1 MAEIQYA
8 GEYKVDVCKL
18 CTVNGLEL
26 DLSDL
31 LASVDIYE
39 DIFQN
44 SISGDI
50 SFADTNNLV
59 GELRLVGQ
67 EKLKLK
73 LSTPNADD
81 TDSINTIINFTE
93 MPLYIY
99 KINNKMSVNDN
110 TTIFSLSF
118 TTSEIIRNNRIRCV
132 EAYEGEPADEI
143 IKKIIRDEE
152 LLNSKKE
159 FYYEETSNRFKLV
172 APNQRPFAF
181 INSIARR
188 CLSKEYDDAPT
199 FLFYETCRGYFFRT
213 IDSMMDRKNPKMV
226 FRELTPNETEL
237 RNRTDLLLQNIL
249 KYDVV
254 GSTDTMASR
263 RAGMYSSKLLLL
275 DVINKD
281 YEEHEYDYLEDFEN
295 DVHVDEFNKYG
306 SEQGPIVSE
315 LVDDYNNKIS
325 EYPESVYY
333 VQTIDRESKGG
344 LFDGAYSGSFDY
356 KGTDKWLQR
365 RKSRFA
371 SLNSAVSLRIK
382 INGNTT
388 LQAGDLIGIVINN
401 TKTGENYETLTG
413 RYLVRKLHHVF
424 KRGTGKDL
432 HEILL
437 DCVRDTVKTKY
448 PNQGVVA
455 TDGGSS
461 VEEIIP
467 RGSSDPGDIIF

>member
-81 TDSINTIINFTE
+81 TDSRNTIINFTE

-159 FYYEETSNRFKLV
+159 F
-172 APNQRPFAF
+172 
-181 INSIARR
+181 
-188 CLSKEYDDAPT
+188 
-199 FLFYETCRGYFFRT
+199 
-213 IDSMMDRKNPKMV
+213 
-226 FRELTPNETEL
+226 
-237 RNRTDLLLQNIL
+237 
-249 KYDVV
+249 
-254 GSTDTMASR
+254 
-263 RAGMYSSKLLLL
+263 
-275 DVINKD
+275 
-281 YEEHEYDYLEDFEN
+281 
-295 DVHVDEFNKYG
+295 
-306 SEQGPIVSE
+306 
-315 LVDDYNNKIS
+315 
-325 EYPESVYY
+325 
-333 VQTIDRESKGG
+333 
-344 LFDGAYSGSFDY
+344 
-356 KGTDKWLQR
+356 
-365 RKSRFA
+365 
-371 SLNSAVSLRIK
+371 
-382 INGNTT
+382 
-388 LQAGDLIGIVINN
+388 
-401 TKTGENYETLTG
+401 
-413 RYLVRKLHHVF
+413 
-424 KRGTGKDL
+424 
-432 HEILL
+432 
-437 DCVRDTVKTKY
+437 
-448 PNQGVVA
+448 
-455 TDGGSS
+455 
-461 VEEIIP
+461 
-467 RGSSDPGDIIF
+467 